1 MWQVIERSGAVQIF
15 QKSLQLGQLPNAYL
29 LVGPAHVGKMALAI
43 NLAQALNCVTENR
56 PCGECL
62 SCQKIERGKHADV
75 QVIGLSNS
83 NSKELK
89 AKEISIEQIR
99 EIQRYSSLPPFEGK
113 YKVFIIDGVE
123 QLSNEAANC
132 LLKTLEEP
140 AEKVIYLLLTV
151 NDKLLPSTV
160 ISRCQR
166 IRLFPLPASSIE
178 KYIIEKT
185 KLEPEKAK
193 LLSHL
198 AQGCPGWAISA
209 ALDDNILNERNEKI
223 DRLMKVIDASI
234 EERFNYVN
242 QLITASRL
250 ESGKQVIQ
258 ETLIFWLDLWHDLL
272 LVKSDSAEMIN
283 NIDLTAKLSEVARGY
298 DLKQIR
304 EFISKIQN
312 ALIQLKINASP
323 RLVLEV
329 LMLNIPGRIK

>member
-15 QKSLQLGQLPNAYL
+15 QKSLHLGQLPNAYL

-43 NLAQALNCVTENR
+43 NLAQALNCTCEER
-56 PCGECL
+56 PCGECS

-75 QVIGLSNS
+75 QIVALDNR
-83 NSKELK
+83 NAKELK

-113 YKVFIIDGVE
+113 FKVFIIDGVE
-123 QLSNEAANC
+123 LLSNEAANC

-160 ISRCQR
+160 VSRCQR
-166 IRLFPLPASSIE
+166 IRLFPVPASSIE
-178 KYIIEKT
+178 KYIIEKNKT
-185 KLEPEKAK
+185 EPEKAR
-193 LLSHL
+193 LVSHL
-198 AQGCPGWAISA
+198 ARGCPGWAISA
-209 ALDDNILNERNEKI
+209 ARDDNILNERSEKI
-223 DRLMKVIDASI
+223 DRLLKVVDASI

-242 QLITASRL
+242 QLITASRT
-250 ESGKQVIQ
+250 ESGKQLIQ
-258 ETLIFWLDLWHDLL
+258 DTLNFWLDWWHDLI
-272 LVKSDSAEMIN
+272 LVKSGSAEMIN
-283 NIDLTAKLSEVARGY
+283 NIDLMTKLSEIAGGY

-304 EFISKIQN
+304 DFISKIQN
-312 ALIQLKINASP
+312 ALIQLKLNASP

-329 LMLNIPGRIK
+329 LMLNIPGRVK

>member
-43 NLAQALNCVTENR
+43 NLAQALNCMSEDR

-75 QVIGLSNS
+75 QVIGLDNR
-83 NSKELK
+83 NAKELK
-89 AKEISIEQIR
+89 VKEISIEQIR

-113 YKVFIIDGVE
+113 FKVFIIDGVE

-160 ISRCQR
+160 VSRCQR
-166 IRLFPLPASSIE
+166 LRIFPLPAATIE
-178 KYIIEKT
+178 KYIIEKN

-198 AQGCPGWAISA
+198 AKGCPGWAISA
-209 ALDDNILNERNEKI
+209 ARDDNILNERSEKI
-223 DRLMKVIDASI
+223 DILMKVVDASI

-250 ESGKQVIQ
+250 ESGKQLIQ
-258 ETLIFWLDLWHDLL
+258 ETLSFWLDWWHDLI
-272 LVKSDSAEMIN
+272 LVKSDSAEMVN
-283 NIDLTAKLSEVARGY
+283 NIDLIAELSEAAMEY
-298 DLKQIR
+298 NLKQIR
-304 EFISKIQN
+304 EFIGKIQN
-312 ALIQLKINASP
+312 ALIQLKLNASP

-329 LMLNIPGRIK
+329 MMLNIPGRIK

>member
-1 MWQVIERSGAVQIF
+1 MWQVIEHSGAVQIF

-43 NLAQALNCVTENR
+43 NLAQALNCIAEDR
-56 PCGECL
+56 PCRQCL
-62 SCQKIERGKHADV
+62 SCQKIGQGKHADV
-75 QVIGLSNS
+75 QVIGLTNG
-83 NSKELK
+83 NLKELK

-99 EIQRYSSLPPFEGK
+99 EIQRYSSLPPYEGK

-160 ISRCQR
+160 VSRCQR
-166 IRLFPLPASSIE
+166 IRLFPVPSSSIE
-178 KYIIEKT
+178 KYIIEKN

-198 AQGCPGWAISA
+198 ARGCPGWAISA
-209 ALDDNILNERNEKI
+209 AQDDDILNDRNEKI
-223 DRLMKVIDASI
+223 DRLMKVIDTSI
-234 EERFNYVN
+234 EERFNCVN
-242 QLITASRL
+242 QLISASRL
-250 ESGKQVIQ
+250 DSGKQVIP
-258 ETLIFWLDLWHDLL
+258 ETLNFWLDLWHDLL
-272 LVKSDSAEMIN
+272 LVKSDSVEMIN
-283 NIDLTAKLSEVARGY
+283 NIDLIGKLSEVARGY
-298 DLKQIR
+298 DFKQIR
-304 EFISKIQN
+304 EFISKIQY
-312 ALIQLKINASP
+312 ALIQLKLNASP

-329 LMLNIPGRIK
+329 LMLNIPGRVK